1 MRDLL
6 SKYLPCTDYLYREII
21 TKDKSAL
28 TVHVNVLTDSAP
40 TLNVFNQQLRIVLVL
55 MQMMNSCI

>member
-40 TLNVFNQQLRIVLVL
+40 TLCSINN
-55 MQMMNSCI
+55 